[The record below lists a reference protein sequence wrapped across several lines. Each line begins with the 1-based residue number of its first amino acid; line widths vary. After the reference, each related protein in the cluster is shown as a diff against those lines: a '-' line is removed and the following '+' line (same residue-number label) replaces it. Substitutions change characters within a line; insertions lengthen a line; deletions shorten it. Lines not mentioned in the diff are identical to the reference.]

1 MDEEETVEHDQ
12 EQLEHLEEEIK
23 EARQHLAEET
33 HEKEKHE
40 QTFYGEDEGPIPG

>member
-1 MDEEETVEHDQ
+1 MDEEETVKHDR

-33 HEKEKHE
+33 HEKERHE
-40 QTFYGEDEGPIPG
+40 ATFFGDDEGPIPG